1 MIAWRVFLQNWTKRA
16 SMVTARNLTRDRRQ
30 GSDPQCL
37 LCVSQ
42 QQKNGHSKHGTVVVY
57 EVEKSDSVGDE
68 TTEAATEIR
77 QGHRGHVNR
86 V

>member
-1 MIAWRVFLQNWTKRA
+1 MNR
-16 SMVTARNLTRDRRQ
+16 
-30 GSDPQCL
+30 
-37 LCVSQ
+37 
-42 QQKNGHSKHGTVVVY
+42 HSKHSTVVVY

-68 TTEAATEIR
+68 TIETTPGIR